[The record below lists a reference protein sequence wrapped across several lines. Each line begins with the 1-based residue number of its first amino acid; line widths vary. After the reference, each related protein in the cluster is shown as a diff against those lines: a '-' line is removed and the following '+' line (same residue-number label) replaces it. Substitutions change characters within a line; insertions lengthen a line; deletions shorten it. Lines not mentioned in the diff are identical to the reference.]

1 MRPLEIYDRY
11 QNEWSDI
18 GLHLPWLRDHA
29 KGKVL
34 EIGVREGISTSALL
48 LGVAHHGGHVWSV
61 DIDNCDLDFD
71 QDNKANWT
79 FIQADSGKDCRK
91 VLDSIGGEI
100 DLLFLDGD
108 HSYAGCMSDLTTYG
122 PLAKVIAVHDTN
134 SNFVGVWESVI
145 SYFRSNHVGCFSR
158 AEFFNGSNG
167 LGVLY
172 R

>member
-1 MRPLEIYDRY
+1 MAGLGDRAS
-11 QNEWSDI
+11 NI
-18 GLHLPWLRDHA
+18 A
-29 KGKVL
+29 ATT
-34 EIGVREGISTSALL
+34 GVHTVYLAF
-48 LGVAHHGGHVWSV
+48 VSV
-61 DIDNCDLDFD
+61 RKRVFDSMGCDRADF
-71 QDNKANWT
+71 Q
-79 FIQADSGKDCRK
+79 
-91 VLDSIGGEI
+91 I

>member
-1 MRPLEIYDRY
+1 MRPLEIYDKY

-29 KGKVL
+29 HGKVL

-79 FIQADSGKDCRK
+79 FIHGRYGQVIFRESLIRMGAAD
-91 VLDSIGGEI
+91 DSFKI

-108 HSYAGCMSDLTTYG
+108 HS
-122 PLAKVIAVHDTN
+122 P
-134 SNFVGVWESVI
+134 
-145 SYFRSNHVGCFSR
+145 FRYD
-158 AEFFNGSNG
+158 
-167 LGVLY
+167 VLIC
-172 R
+172 